1 MLLGLAGV
9 CSVAMLTGCAGGS
22 ATEARV
28 DEQRD
33 LLRTPLMENAQAT
46 YTAETFFPKQGTPVP
61 TPEAIP
67 FLGALVITTAVGPGN
82 VPQGQFASVP
92 SDAGT
97 VYAGAQIGNGTAGQ
111 HVVGIW
117 TDAWGKEVGRAGLEL
132 ASSADLTWVA
142 FPLRLDGQ
150 LPPGDYGVFID
161 VDKRRIGS
169 LAFTVTAP
177 GTGAQ
182 QLPDLPQ
189 NPQAP
194 PPTPTP
200 APNQGN
206 QQGGQSQ
213 GQNQGQGTGST
224 QDQSQGPSGGD
235 QGQWQGSDQSQ
246 GQGAGG
252 QGQWQGG
259 DQGQN
264 QGGDQG
270 QGGGQGPWQNG
281 NWPGQPPPGQGQQP
295 NQ

>member
-194 PPTPTP
+194 PPTPTA

-213 GQNQGQGTGST
+213 GQT
-224 QDQSQGPSGGD
+224 QDQGSGSAQDQGQSQGGGD
-235 QGQWQGSDQSQ
+235 QGQ
-246 GQGAGG
+246 
-252 QGQWQGG
+252 GG
-259 DQGQN
+259 DQG
-264 QGGDQG
+264 GGDQG
-270 QGGGQGPWQNG
+270 QGGGQGG
-281 NWPGQPPPGQGQQP
+281 NQGQGGGQGQQP
-295 NQ
+295 GQ